1 MESDRRFIDRHIEE
15 RRERLDRNT
24 SPYSTKPV
32 RIDGE
37 LEASI
42 KDIVR
47 EGVRSR
53 YRPTPREREAQ
64 RESMIRKMEGRRG

>member
-1 MESDRRFIDRHIEE
+1 MESDRSFIDRHIEE
-15 RRERLDRNT
+15 RRARLDRTT

-32 RIDGE
+32 RIDGG

-53 YRPTPREREAQ
+53 YMPTAREREAQ
-64 RESMIRKMEGRRG
+64 RERMIRKMEGRRE